1 MSIQHLSLLCIKLQE
16 LNAEWEQFGSMLHIQ
31 FDTLQQIKSNPERSS
46 VRNKMTSV
54 LNEWK
59 KAKGVKTWRVIYD
72 AVKQLNNNALAERIQ
87 QLHDLDSPGNTHTH
101 THTSNACK
109 CILICIHTQ

>member
-1 MSIQHLSLLCIKLQE
+1 
-16 LNAEWEQFGSMLHIQ
+16 MLHIQ
-31 FDTLQQIKSNPERSS
+31 FDTLQQIKSNPERLS

-72 AVKQLNNNALAERIQ
+72 AVKKLNNIALAERIQ
-87 QLHDLDSPGNTHTH
+87 QLHDLDSAGNTHTH
-101 THTSNACK
+101 MHTSNACK
-109 CILICIHTQ
+109 CILICIHT